1 MSEAPPPRR
10 KKKRKLVKFLI
21 FLLVLGAIGA
31 LVYFNLK
38 KEKPEETFPTTAV
51 LRGNLIH
58 KLAETGSIELV
69 RTVEV
74 KSTIAGRIE
83 ELPIQAG
90 DSVEEGQLLAVIEPD
105 PDQSLQMMRGRSAVE
120 RSQLNLREQQRDVT
134 RKKALRERNMLSSK
148 DLEDAEM
155 RLTRARNDLRLAK
168 LELEVLQTKADP
180 SRTSST
186 VELEQMDEIR
196 VFAPITGIVILRGV
210 EIGEVVASGL
220 SAFSGGTILFEIGD
234 PSRMIVRGD
243 IAEIDIGKLEVGQE
257 VDVVVDAYPDTTY
270 RGRVRWIAPV
280 GLKKQGSPIVTFDTE
295 IDILDNDP
303 RLRQGLSCD
312 LDIIFTRRDSV
323 LYLPIE
329 TVLEIFDTED
339 GEEESTKGRRGRFVV
354 YAVRPDS
361 AAADTTSADT
371 AEDSMAATADTAA
384 QSFAS
389 VSDSLAPGADAM
401 ARLASTNAALSNS
414 AFASATDTL
423 ATSDSA
429 VVALADTVASADSA
443 VVLADS
449 SAADTLAAEEGEP
462 AGAVLEAF
470 VEIELQVGLE
480 TSTRIEILAG
490 LEEGDLVAADPEQI
504 KQKLEQKAKGPD
516 EDDDD

>member
-90 DSVEEGQLLAVIEPD
+90 DSVEKGQLLAVIEPD
-105 PDQSLQMMRGRSAVE
+105 PTQSLQMMQSRSAVE
-120 RSQLNLREQQRDVT
+120 RYQLNLREQQRDVT

-168 LELEVLQTKADP
+168 LELEILETKADP
-180 SRTSST
+180 SRTGGST
-186 VELEQMDEIR
+186 VELDQMDEIR

-243 IAEIDIGKLEVGQE
+243 IAEIDIGKLEVGQN

-361 AAADTTSADT
+361 AAADSTSADST
-371 AEDSMAATADTAA
+371 VLAAASDSSAAATVAAAGDSASADSAGDALAADT
-384 QSFAS
+384 
-389 VSDSLAPGADAM
+389 
-401 ARLASTNAALSNS
+401 LASDA
-414 AFASATDTL
+414 DTM

-429 VVALADTVASADSA
+429 VVALPDTLVSTDSA
-443 VVLADS
+443 LVVSADS
-449 SAADTLAAEEGEP
+449 SAEDTLIGEEEEP
-462 AGAVLEAF
+462 AGTVLEAF

-480 TSTRIEILAG
+480 TPTRIEILAG

-504 KQKLEQKAKGPD
+504 KQKLEHKASGPD
-516 EDDDD
+516 EDEDEDD